1 MRYLLPDKRKH
12 RGPHPEDER
21 LFAESNWPTL
31 RQAVQDFCW
40 LLNRDYADKSA
51 LKLVGDHF
59 ALTQRQRMALMRCC
73 CSDEARRQRR
83 ARQVSPENLPECL
96 LLLDGYNVITTIE
109 AALSGGV
116 ILKARDGCFR
126 DLAGMHGTYRKVDET
141 IPAVQLIG
149 QYLDDIKIGPC
160 RWYLDKPV
168 SNSGRLKQLLREI
181 AQQQSWN
188 WQVELVFSP
197 DGVLTRTPEIVATAD
212 SEILNRGP
220 RWFNLAREI
229 IEKYIP
235 DANIIEIADDS

>member
-1 MRYLLPDKRKH
+1 LPDKRKH
-12 RGPHPEDER
+12 RGPHPEDEQ
-21 LFAESNWPTL
+21 LFAATNWPKL
-31 RQAVQDFCW
+31 HQAVQDFCR

-59 ALTQRQRMALMRCC
+59 SLTQRQRMAIMRCS
-73 CSDEARRQRR
+73 CSDQDRQQRR

-109 AALSGGV
+109 AALAGGV

-141 IPAVQLIG
+141 IPAVHLIG
-149 QYLDDIKIGPC
+149 QYLNDTKINQC

-168 SNSGRLKQLLREI
+168 SNSGRLKQLLLEI
-181 AQQQSWN
+181 AEQQSWN
-188 WQVELVFSP
+188 WRVELVFSP
-197 DGVLTRTPEIVATAD
+197 DGVLARTPEIISTAD
-212 SEILNRGP
+212 SEILNRCQH
-220 RWFNLAREI
+220 WFNLAREI

-235 DANIIEIADDS
+235 NANIIEIADDTLAQ